1 MAVTSHISASALGHP
16 VNFLMGLTERAAQYI
31 NYRKT
36 VRILSDLSRAEL
48 EDLGLGRGKIEQAA
62 HKAVYGV

>member
-1 MAVTSHISASALGHP
+1 MAVTSHITASALGHP
-16 VNFLMGLTERAAQYI
+16 VTFLMSLTERAAQYM

-48 EDLGLGRGKIEQAA
+48 DDLGLGRGDIENVA